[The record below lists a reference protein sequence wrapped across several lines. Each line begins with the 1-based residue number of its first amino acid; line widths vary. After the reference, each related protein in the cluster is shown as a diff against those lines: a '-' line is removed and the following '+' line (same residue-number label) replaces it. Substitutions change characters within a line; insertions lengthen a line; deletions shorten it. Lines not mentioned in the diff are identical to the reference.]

1 MKNQN
6 PSQQSGGRSKNP
18 PQDRMERRRR
28 TLRRKAKRAAGGGV
42 RLAEDVALK
51 GAAISLRVARMVV
64 QRVGRVDDG
73 PRRKRINVAD

>member
-6 PSQQSGGRSKNP
+6 PSQQSGGRSENAEN
-18 PQDRMERRRR
+18 RMEMGRRA
-28 TLRRKAKRAAGGGV
+28 LRRKSKRVARRAV

-51 GAAISLRVARMVV
+51 GAATSLRVARQVV
-64 QRVGRVDDG
+64 QRIGRVDDG